1 MSSSDENND
10 LDSVDIYTPKEES
23 ELEEKMNQMPDYI
36 TCIFTWLFD
45 SLFYLYEKYFVHN
58 KFI

>member
-23 ELEEKMNQMPDYI
+23 ELEEKINELSNAGLYKFAF
-36 TCIFTWLFD
+36 FTWLFD
-45 SLFYLYEKYFVHN
+45 NLFYLYEKIFRS
-58 KFI
+58 